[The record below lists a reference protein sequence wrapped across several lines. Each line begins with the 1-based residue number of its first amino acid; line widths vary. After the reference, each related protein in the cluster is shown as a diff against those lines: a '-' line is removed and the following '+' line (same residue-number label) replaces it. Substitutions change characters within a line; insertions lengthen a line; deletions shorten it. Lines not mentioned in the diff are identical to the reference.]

1 MKYATGRALFCK
13 YFSVYLH
20 IVLILYF
27 EHEKEYVFNGTL
39 SGIYVGRLGTD
50 GGIWEDWQAVRDK
63 LANKEWSRVYH
74 NEGRLGYPA
83 SDVQEIWVF
92 EESGRGTRR
101 SIVTYEDGREKESLE
116 AFSWILTV
124 DLVIVMEGSSYW
136 TIDDLTD
143 ERLRVYYTFYD
154 PIEVPGQTREYYEF
168 FRSQL

>member
-1 MKYATGRALFCK
+1 MKRSMFLMALCLAF
-13 YFSVYLH
+13 
-20 IVLILYF
+20 
-27 EHEKEYVFNGTL
+27 TL
-39 SGIYVGRLGTD
+39 GGCTIGTD
-50 GGIWEDWQAVRDK
+50 GGIWEDWQEVRDK

-74 NEGRLGYPA
+74 NEGRLGHPA

-143 ERLRVYYTFYD
+143 ERLRVYYTFYN

-168 FRSQL
+168 FRSLF